1 MHYIYILCICA
12 RMAQFQCLICHLYRC
27 TSNVFC
33 RQQAVHVSRPC
44 RVVVNVQAIVD
55 HRDLKIQDPQA
66 DFDMTTAGTQPS
78 LSEILFIYAWF
89 GIAFFQR
96 IRLTQ
101 ILQETLFLLQANR

>member
-1 MHYIYILCICA
+1 M
-12 RMAQFQCLICHLYRC
+12 FKP
-27 TSNVFC
+27 SD
-33 RQQAVHVSRPC
+33 
-44 RVVVNVQAIVD
+44 VD

-78 LSEILFIYAWF
+78 LSETLFIYAWF